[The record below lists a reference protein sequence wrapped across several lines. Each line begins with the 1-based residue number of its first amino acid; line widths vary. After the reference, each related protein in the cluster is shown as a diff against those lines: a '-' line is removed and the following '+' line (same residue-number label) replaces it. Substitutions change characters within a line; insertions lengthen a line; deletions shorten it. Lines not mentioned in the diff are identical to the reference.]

1 MDNND
6 TISFTKSVALL
17 GGVGCLTLMRSKSVM
32 KFFNKDIMFL
42 LFRYIILN
50 VVFIIIYYYVCNDER
65 DWDYGRTGEYSNNK
79 LFYSTYHAFMVSTT
93 IGDIHPRS
101 VKSRAITLVQTMCD
115 FYLFGNII
123 YYLSYKEV
131 NGF

>member
-6 TISFTKSVALL
+6 TFSFTKGVALL

-65 DWDYGRTGEYSNNK
+65 DWGYESGDYSGNK
-79 LFYSTYHAFMVSTT
+79 LFYSAYHTFMVSTT

-101 VKSRAITLVQTMCD
+101 VKSRAVTLLQSMCD